1 MPFVPNNPR
10 VGFIYGF
17 ARPFQALNEII
28 ITEQQYACDA
38 VSFIIDARYLEN
50 IHEILTNRHF
60 TGVGQAH

>member
-28 ITEQQYACDA
+28 IAEQQDAGDA
-38 VSFIIDARYLEN
+38 VSFIIDTRHLKN
-50 IHEILTNRHF
+50 IHEIRTSSHF